1 MKYLKITWIRIV
13 ISLLAGGMITEIIQ
27 ISKGDANSPATSG
40 DSLLV
45 IICAIISFFL
55 LTSLVNKSK

>member
-27 ISKGDANSPATSG
+27 ISKGDANRPATSG

-55 LTSLVNKSK
+55 LTSLVIKSK